1 MFERSKKAASLVKR
15 LTAVA
20 AVPVLSLLALIL
32 TIDPADNTAQALYIV
47 SNDAYVDLNEPN
59 ADIFLTD
66 ASAELVDRSSGSDL
80 LLEAGQRV
88 SITYQE
94 RTRSAVSQ
102 SETVTQL
109 LSRLSISPSPLEM
122 VAVAFE
128 EETVEI
134 TIASEF
140 IFYEHIT
147 SVKEHEVIYQYNA
160 SKPQWSETVLQQ
172 GQDGSSSEV
181 YEIIYQDGVETARQ
195 LIDIVETQPTPTIIE
210 RGGIKNFADRTDTVA
225 SIQTNADGSG
235 TLTLEN
241 GQVLTFSRTQKMEG
255 TAYTAGVGVV
265 GTTTATGT
273 KVREGVV
280 AVDKRVLPLGTK
292 VYVVSN
298 DGAYTYGFAI
308 AEDTGVRGN
317 IIDLYMDTYQ
327 ECIQFGRRGCTVY
340 ILE

>member
-1 MFERSKKAASLVKR
+1 MFERSKKAASFFKR

-20 AVPVLSLLALIL
+20 AVPVLSLLALTL
-32 TIDPADNTAQALYIV
+32 MVDPADSTANALYIV
-47 SNDAYVDLNEPN
+47 SNEAYVDLTEQN

-80 LLEAGQRV
+80 LLEAGQQV
-88 SITYQE
+88 SITYQDS
-94 RTRSAVSQ
+94 TRSTVSQ
-102 SETVTQL
+102 AETVSQL

-128 EETVEI
+128 DEAVEI
-134 TIASEF
+134 TIGSEF
-140 IFYEHIT
+140 VFYEHVT
-147 SVKEHEVIYQYNA
+147 SVKEHEVIYKYNA

-172 GQDGSSSEV
+172 GQDGSYSEV

-195 LIDIVETQPTPTIIE
+195 LIDIIETEPTPAIIE
-210 RGGIKNFADRTDTVA
+210 RGGIENFAQHTDAVA

-241 GQVLTFSRTQKMEG
+241 GQVLTFSSARKMEG

-298 DGAYTYGFAI
+298 DGAYVYGFAI

-317 IIDLYMDTYQ
+317 AIDLYMDTYR

-340 ILE
+340 ILD

>member
-1 MFERSKKAASLVKR
+1 MFERSKKAASLVKW

-20 AVPVLSLLALIL
+20 AVPVLSLLALTL
-32 TIDPADNTAQALYIV
+32 TVGPADHSAKALYIV
-47 SNDAYVDLNEPN
+47 SNDAYVDLNEQN

-80 LLEAGQRV
+80 LLEAGQQV
-88 SITYQE
+88 SITYQDN
-94 RTRSAVSQ
+94 TRSAVSQ
-102 SETVTQL
+102 AETITQL
-109 LSRLSISPSPLEM
+109 LSRLYISPSPLEM
-122 VAVAFE
+122 VAVSFAE
-128 EETVEI
+128 DAVEI
-134 TIASEF
+134 TIGSEF
-140 IFYEHIT
+140 VFYEHIT
-147 SVKEHEVIYQYNA
+147 SVKEHEVIYKYNA

-172 GQDGSSSEV
+172 GQDGSYSEV
-181 YEIIYQDGVETARQ
+181 YEIIYQDGVETVRQ
-195 LIDIVETQPTPTIIE
+195 LIDIIETEPTPTIIE
-210 RGGIKNFADRTDTVA
+210 RGGIENFADHSDTVS
-225 SIQTNADGSG
+225 SIQTNSDGSG

-241 GQVLTFSRTQKMEG
+241 GQVLTFSQARKMEG

-298 DGAYTYGFAI
+298 DGAYAYGFAI

-317 IIDLYMDTYQ
+317 AIDLYMDTYQ

-340 ILE
+340 ILD